1 MDAAVA
7 LHADP
12 GAVRRQRHVA
22 VAGGLL
28 LGLGALARG
37 SESWRLGVLLVMGA
51 LLA

>member
-22 VAGGLL
+22 VAGGLR
-28 LGLGALARG
+28 LGLGVLVLG
-37 SESWRLGVLLVMGA
+37 SESWRLDVLLVMGV